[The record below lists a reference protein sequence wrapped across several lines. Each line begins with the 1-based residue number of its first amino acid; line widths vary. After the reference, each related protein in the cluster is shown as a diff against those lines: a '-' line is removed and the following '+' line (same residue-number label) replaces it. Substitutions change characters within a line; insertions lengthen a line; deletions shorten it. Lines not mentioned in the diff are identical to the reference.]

1 MAIMFVRA
9 QVIGRGAGRSI
20 VSAAAYRHRTRMT
33 DEQVGTSFTYR
44 GGLSDLVHEEL
55 VLPNATPAW
64 LRKAIDGR
72 SVAGASEVLWNAVD
86 AFEKRADAQLAR
98 ELIIALP
105 EELTRTENIALV
117 REFVRDNLTL
127 KGMVADWV
135 YHDKDGNPHIHLL
148 TTLRP
153 LTDEGFGSKK
163 VAVTGA
169 DGEPLRVVTPDRPKG
184 RIVYRIWAGDK
195 ETMKAWKIGW
205 ADAANRHLALAGHE
219 ILLDGRSYAEQG
231 LDGIAQKHL
240 GPEKAA
246 LARKG
251 REMFFAPVEL
261 ARRQEMADRLLAD
274 PELLLKQLAD
284 ERSTFDERDIA
295 RALHRYVDDPVDF
308 ANIRARLMASND
320 LVTLKP
326 QLFDP
331 QTGKAADPAIF
342 TMRDSLR
349 IEYDMAQSARVLAE
363 RGGHAVPDRRITEA
377 IGSVEMR
384 DPQRR
389 FRLDAEQVD
398 AVRHVTGDSALA
410 AVVGFAGTGKSTL
423 LDAARVGWASEGRR
437 VIGAALAGKAAEG
450 LEDSSGIKSR
460 TLASWELAW
469 ADGRDKLGRG
479 DVLVIDE
486 AGMVSSKQMA
496 RVLKIVEEAGA
507 KVVLV
512 GDAMQLQPIQAG
524 AAFRAITE
532 RIGFAELS
540 GVRRQSEQ
548 WARDASRLFARR
560 DVEQGLDAYVER
572 GHLVEAETREEAIG
586 RIVSDWTDAR
596 RELLQKSVNEGSLG
610 RLRGDELLVL
620 THTNV
625 DVKRLNEALRTVMTA
640 EGALGDS
647 HAFQTER
654 GAREFASGDRI
665 IFLKNA
671 RFFEPRAEHPDAQY
685 VKNGMLGTVVSTT
698 DKRGRILLSVHLDN
712 GRDVIFGEDSYR
724 NVDHGY
730 AATIH
735 KSQGAT
741 VDRTFVLATGM
752 MDQHLTYVSMTRHRH
767 RADLYAAKED
777 FEAKPQWGGM
787 SRVDHAAGITG
798 ELIGVGGAQF
808 REGKDVDPSP
818 YADIKTDDGVTHR
831 LWGVSLPKALR
842 ESGVDVGD
850 TVTLRK
856 DGVEKVKVQVPIID
870 EETGRKRFEV
880 REVDRNVWTAR
891 QVEAAVA
898 RWKRIEQESHRP
910 ALFNQLVERLSRS
923 GAKTT
928 TLDFEDEA
936 GYQAFASDFARRR
949 GISHLAEMAAGIED
963 YVARQLAR
971 LAGMR
976 KELAVL
982 WERANVALGFA
993 IERERHIAYD
1003 DRVQAP
1009 SVEQTS
1015 VEDMRYLLAPV
1026 TSFSRGV
1033 DEDARLAQ
1041 LASRGCQER
1050 EAILRA
1056 QLGKIFVESGQAL
1069 ALLNERASRADAM
1082 PHRLA
1087 DAITRAPAT
1096 LGRLRGSDRLVDG
1109 RTARDERNSANAA
1122 LAELK
1127 SLVHAH
1133 TAAFRKNS
1141 ERFAARERTRR
1152 THMSFSVPAL
1162 SMAAHARLSEIEA
1175 IRQAGGQ
1182 EAYKAAFLFAAE
1194 DRSIVQEIK
1203 AVSQALTVRF
1213 GRSAFTDKANEH
1225 VERTAMERMP
1235 EDLGQEKR
1243 EELVKLFTAVKR
1255 FAEAQHQ
1262 AERQDRSRIVA
1273 AVAFDPERQKTAAPP
1288 LLAAVTEFKAPVE
1301 EDAKATAMST
1311 PHYQQRRAALAEAAI
1326 SIWRDP
1332 AGAVT
1337 TIEALITKG
1346 IVADRIAAAVAGDPG
1361 AYGALRG
1368 SDRVIDWLLASGR
1381 ERRDALQVL
1390 PEVATRLTALA
1401 SAYSNA
1407 FDTALRTLRQER
1419 RRMGIAIPGLSR
1431 GARDDLVRLT
1441 LAVTK
1446 NPRAFAGLIRALD
1459 PKVRDEFAAVS
1470 KALDARFG
1478 TGAIGRDEKDVLN
1491 TVPPADRKAFDAMR
1505 TSLKVLQRA
1514 VRIESSQKILAE
1526 RQAHA
1531 IGRGRDLHQ

>member
-9 QVIGRGAGRSI
+9 QVISRGAGRSI

-44 GGLSDLVHEEL
+44 GGLSELVHEEL
-55 VLPNATPAW
+55 VLPDATPAW
-64 LRKAIDGR
+64 LRKVIDGR

-135 YHDKDGNPHIHLL
+135 YHDKDGNPHIHLM

-153 LTDEGFGSKK
+153 LTEEGFGPKK

-184 RIVYRIWAGDK
+184 KTVYRIWAGDK
-195 ETMKAWKIGW
+195 ETMKAWKISW

-219 ILLDGRSYAEQG
+219 IRLDGRSYAEQG

-246 LARKG
+246 LARRG
-251 REMFFAPVEL
+251 REMFFAPAEL

-274 PELLLKQLAD
+274 PELLLKQLAN

-308 ANIRARLMASND
+308 ADIRARLMASND

-331 QTGKAADPAIF
+331 QTGKAAEPAIF
-342 TMRDSLR
+342 TTRDILR

-363 RGGHAVPDRRITEA
+363 RGGHAVPDRRITAA
-377 IGSVEMR
+377 IGSVETR
-384 DPQRR
+384 DPERR

-410 AVVGFAGTGKSTL
+410 AVVGFAGAGKSTL
-423 LDAARVGWASEGRR
+423 LDAARVGWESEGRR

-450 LEDSSGIKSR
+450 LEESSGIKSR

-479 DVLVIDE
+479 DVVVIDE

-496 RVLKIVEEAGA
+496 RVLKVVEEAGA

-560 DVEQGLDAYVER
+560 DVEQALDAYVER

-596 RELLQKSVNEGSLG
+596 RELLQKSANEGSPG
-610 RLRGDELLVL
+610 RLCGDELLVL
-620 THTNV
+620 AHTNA
-625 DVKRLNEALRTVMTA
+625 DVKSLNEALRTVMTA
-640 EGALGDS
+640 EGALGDGHS
-647 HAFQTER
+647 FQTER
-654 GAREFASGDRI
+654 GSREFAIGDRI

-671 RFFEPRAEHPDAQY
+671 RFFEPRAEHLEAQY
-685 VKNGMLGTVVSTT
+685 VKNGMLGTVVSAT

-712 GRDVIFGEDSYR
+712 GRDVIFSEDGYR

-777 FEAKPQWGGM
+777 FEAKPEWGWS

-798 ELIGVGGAQF
+798 ELIGVGRAQF

-818 YADIKTDDGVTHR
+818 YADVKTDDGVTHR

-842 ESGVDVGD
+842 EGGVDVGD

-856 DGVEKVKVQVPIID
+856 DGVEKVKIQVPVID
-870 EETGRKRFEV
+870 AETGQKRFEE
-880 REVDRNVWTAR
+880 REVNRNVWAAR
-891 QVEAAVA
+891 QVEAAAA
-898 RWKRIEQESHRP
+898 RRKRIERESHRP
-910 ALFNQLVERLSRS
+910 ELFNQLVERLSRS

-936 GYQAFASDFARRR
+936 VYQAFASDFARRR
-949 GISHLAEMAAGIED
+949 GINHLAEIAAGMEED
-963 YVARQLAR
+963 VARQLAR
-971 LAGMR
+971 LAGKR

-1003 DRVQAP
+1003 DRVPVP

-1033 DEDARLAQ
+1033 DENVRLAQ
-1041 LASRGCQER
+1041 LISPGCQER
-1050 EAILRA
+1050 QAILRA
-1056 QLGKIFVESGQAL
+1056 QLGKIFVDPGEAL
-1069 ALLNERASRADAM
+1069 ALLNDRASHADAM
-1082 PHRLA
+1082 PRRLA
-1087 DAITRAPAT
+1087 DDITRAPAQ

-1109 RTARDERNSANAA
+1109 RAARDERNAANAA

-1127 SLVHAH
+1127 PLVRAHA
-1133 TAAFRKNS
+1133 AAFRKS
-1141 ERFAARERTRR
+1141 AERFAAREWVRR

-1175 IRQAGGQ
+1175 IRQAGGE
-1182 EAYKAAFLFAAE
+1182 EAYRTAFLIAAE
-1194 DRSIVQEIK
+1194 DRSVVQEIK
-1203 AVSQALTVRF
+1203 AVNQALTVRF

-1225 VERTAMERMP
+1225 VERNAMERMP
-1235 EDLGQEKR
+1235 EDLVPEKR
-1243 EELVKLFTAVKR
+1243 EELVKLFKAVKR
-1255 FAEAQHQ
+1255 FAEAQHE

-1273 AVAFDPERQKTAAPP
+1273 AAAFDPERQKTSAPP
-1288 LLAAVTEFKAPVE
+1288 LLAAATEFKAPVE
-1301 EDAKATAMST
+1301 EDAKATALST

-1332 AGAVT
+1332 TGAVT

-1346 IVADRIAAAVAGDPG
+1346 VVADRIAAAVAGDPE

-1368 SDRVIDWLLASGR
+1368 SDRVIDRLLASGR

-1407 FDTALRTLRQER
+1407 FDAALRALAEER
-1419 RRMGIAIPGLSR
+1419 RRMGIAIPGLSM
-1431 GARDDLVRLT
+1431 GARDDLMRLT
-1441 LAVTK
+1441 LAVAK
-1446 NPRAFAGLIRALD
+1446 NPRALTGMVSALD
-1459 PKVRDEFAAVS
+1459 PKVRDKFAAVS

-1478 TGAIGRDEKDVLN
+1478 PGAIGRDEKDALN
-1491 TVPPADRKAFDAMR
+1491 MVPAADRKAFDAMR

-1514 VRIESSQKILAE
+1514 VRIESSQKIQSE
-1526 RQAHA
+1526 RRAQA
-1531 IGRGRDLHQ
+1531 IGRGRGLDH

>member
-9 QVIGRGAGRSI
+9 QVISRGAGRSI

-33 DEQVGTSFTYR
+33 DEQVGMSFTYR
-44 GGLSDLVHEEL
+44 GGLSELAHEEL
-55 VLPNATPAW
+55 VLPDATPAW

-86 AFEKRADAQLAR
+86 AFEKRADAQLSR

-135 YHDKDGNPHIHLL
+135 YHDKDGNPHIHLM

-153 LTDEGFGSKK
+153 LTEEGFGPKK
-163 VAVTGA
+163 VAVSGA
-169 DGEPLRVVTPDRPKG
+169 DGEPLRVVTPHRPKG

-219 ILLDGRSYAEQG
+219 IRLDGRSYAEQG

-246 LARKG
+246 LARRG
-251 REMFFAPVEL
+251 RKMFFAPAEL

-274 PELLLKQLAD
+274 PELLLKQLAN

-295 RALHRYVDDPVDF
+295 RALHRYVDEPVDF

-331 QTGKAADPAIF
+331 QTGKAAESAIF
-342 TMRDSLR
+342 TTRDILR

-363 RGGHAVPDRRITEA
+363 RGGHAVPDRRITAA
-377 IGSVEMR
+377 IGSVETR
-384 DPQRR
+384 DPEWG

-398 AVRHVTGDSALA
+398 AVRHVAGDSALA
-410 AVVGFAGTGKSTL
+410 AVVGLAGAGKSTL
-423 LDAARVGWASEGRR
+423 LDAARVGWESEGRR

-450 LEDSSGIKSR
+450 LESSSGIKSR

-469 ADGRDKLGRG
+469 ADGGDKLGRG
-479 DVLVIDE
+479 DVVVIDE

-496 RVLKIVEEAGA
+496 RVLKVVEEAGA

-512 GDAMQLQPIQAG
+512 GDAMQIQPIQAG

-560 DVEQGLDAYVER
+560 DVEQGLDAYLER
-572 GHLVEAETREEAIG
+572 GHLVGLETREEVIG

-596 RELLQKSVNEGSLG
+596 RELLQKSADEGSPG

-620 THTNV
+620 AHTNM

-640 EGALGDS
+640 EGALRDS
-647 HAFQTER
+647 RAFQTER
-654 GAREFASGDRI
+654 GAREFAIGDRI

-671 RFFEPRAEHPDAQY
+671 RFFEPRSEHLKAQY
-685 VKNGMLGTVVSTT
+685 VKNGTLGTVVSTT
-698 DKRGRILLSVHLDN
+698 DKCDRTLLSVRLDN
-712 GRDVIFGEDSYR
+712 GHDVIFSGDSYR
-724 NVDHGY
+724 NIDHGY

-752 MDQHLTYVSMTRHRH
+752 MDQHLTYVAMTRHRH

-777 FEAKPQWGGM
+777 FEAIPEWGRK
-787 SRVDHAAGITG
+787 SRVDHAAGVTG
-798 ELIGVGGAQF
+798 ELVDIGEAQF
-808 REGKDVDPSP
+808 REGEDVDPSP
-818 YADIKTDDGVTHR
+818 YADVKTDDGVTHR

-842 ESGVDVGD
+842 EGGADVGD

-856 DGVEKVKVQVPIID
+856 DGVEKVKIQVPVID
-870 EETGRKRFEV
+870 AETGQKRFEE

-891 QVEAAVA
+891 QVEAAAA
-898 RWKRIEQESHRP
+898 RRKRIERESHRP
-910 ALFNQLVERLSRS
+910 ELFNQLVERLSRS

-928 TLDFEDEA
+928 TLDFENEA
-936 GYQAFASDFARRR
+936 VYQAYAGDFARRR
-949 GISHLAEMAAGIED
+949 GISHLAEIAAGIEED
-963 YVARQLAR
+963 VARQLAR
-971 LAGMR
+971 LAGKR

-993 IERERHIAYD
+993 IERERHIGYD
-1003 DRVQAP
+1003 DRVPVP

-1041 LASRGCQER
+1041 LASPGCQER
-1050 EAILRA
+1050 QAILRA
-1056 QLGKIFVESGQAL
+1056 QLGKIFVDPGEAL
-1069 ALLNERASRADAM
+1069 ALLNDRASHADAM
-1082 PHRLA
+1082 PRRLT
-1087 DAITRAPAT
+1087 DDITRAPAQ
-1096 LGRLRGSDRLVDG
+1096 LGRLRGSDRLIDG
-1109 RTARDERNSANAA
+1109 RAARDERNAAIAA

-1127 SLVHAH
+1127 PLVRAH
-1133 TAAFRKNS
+1133 TAAFRKS
-1141 ERFAARERTRR
+1141 AERFGARERTRR
-1152 THMSFSVPAL
+1152 TQMSFSVPAL

-1175 IRQAGGQ
+1175 IRQAGGE
-1182 EAYKAAFLFAAE
+1182 EAYKTAFLFAAE
-1194 DRSIVQEIK
+1194 DRSVVQEIK
-1203 AVSQALTVRF
+1203 ALSDALTVRF
-1213 GRSAFTDKANEH
+1213 GRSAFTDRANEH
-1225 VERTAMERMP
+1225 VERNAMERMP

-1255 FAEAQHQ
+1255 FAEAQHE

-1273 AVAFDPERQKTAAPP
+1273 AAAFDPERQKTSAPP

-1301 EDAKATAMST
+1301 EDAKASAMST
-1311 PHYQQRRAALAEAAI
+1311 PHYQQRRAALAEAALR
-1326 SIWRDP
+1326 IWRDP

-1346 IVADRIAAAVAGDPG
+1346 VVADRIAAAVAGDPG

-1368 SDRVIDWLLASGR
+1368 SDRLIDRLLASGR
-1381 ERRDALQVL
+1381 ERRDALQAL
-1390 PEVATRLTALA
+1390 PEVANRLIALA
-1401 SAYSNA
+1401 SVYSNA
-1407 FDTALRTLRQER
+1407 FDAALRTLGEER
-1419 RRMGIAIPGLSR
+1419 RRMAIAIPGLSG

-1441 LAVTK
+1441 LAVAK
-1446 NPRAFAGLIRALD
+1446 NPRALTGMVSSLD

-1478 TGAIGRDEKDVLN
+1478 PDAIGRDEKDALN
-1491 TVPPADRKAFDAMR
+1491 MVPPADRKAFDAMR

-1526 RQAHA
+1526 RQAQA
-1531 IGRGRDLHQ
+1531 LGRGRGFNQ

>member
-9 QVIGRGAGRSI
+9 QMISRGAGSSI
-20 VSAAAYRHRTRMT
+20 VSAAAYRHRTKMT
-33 DEQVGTSFTYR
+33 DNQLDTTFSHR
-44 GGLSDLVHEEL
+44 GSSSELVHEEL
-55 VLPNATPAW
+55 ALPDDTPAW

-72 SVAGASEVLWNAVD
+72 SVANATEVLWNTVD
-86 AFEKRADAQLAR
+86 AFEKRVDARLAR
-98 ELIIALP
+98 ELMIALP

-117 REFVRDNLTL
+117 REFVRDNLTS

-135 YHDKDGNPHIHLL
+135 YHDKEGNPHIHLMM
-148 TTLRP
+148 TLRP
-153 LTDEGFGSKK
+153 LTEEGFGPKCI
-163 VAVTGA
+163 AVTGA
-169 DGEPLRVVTPDRPKG
+169 DGEPLRLVTPDQPNGK
-184 RIVYRIWAGDK
+184 IIYRLWAGDK
-195 ETMKAWKIGW
+195 ETIKAWKLGW
-205 ADAANRHLALAGHE
+205 ADTANRHLALAGHE
-219 ILLDGRSYAEQG
+219 IWLDGRSYAEQG
-231 LDGIAQKHL
+231 LDGIAQKRL
-240 GPEKAA
+240 STAKAA
-246 LARKG
+246 LAREGKG
-251 REMFFAPVEL
+251 VFFAPAEL
-261 ARRQEMADRLLAD
+261 ARRQEIIDRLLAD
-274 PELLLKQLAD
+274 PELLLKRLAN

-295 RALHRYVDDPVDF
+295 RALNRYVDDPVDF
-308 ANIRARLMASND
+308 ANIRARLMTSND

-326 QLFDP
+326 HLFDP
-331 QTGKAADPAIF
+331 QTGKAAEPAIF
-342 TMRDSLR
+342 TTRDNLR
-349 IEYDMAQSARVLAE
+349 TEYDMAQSARILAE
-363 RGGHAVPDRRITEA
+363 REGHAVDDRRITEA

-384 DPQRR
+384 DPQRGFR
-389 FRLDAEQVD
+389 FDAEHVD
-398 AVRHVTGDSALA
+398 AVRHVTGDSAIA
-410 AVVGFAGTGKSTL
+410 AVVGLAGAGKSTL
-423 LDAARVGWASEGRR
+423 LDAARVGWESEGRR

-469 ADGRDKLGRG
+469 TDGRDRLGRG
-479 DVLVIDE
+479 DVLVVDE

-496 RVLKIVEEAGA
+496 RVLKVVEEAGA

-560 DVEQGLDAYVER
+560 EVEQGLDAYVKR

-596 RELLQKSVNEGSLG
+596 RELLQKSVNEGSRG

-620 THTNV
+620 AHTNV

-640 EGALGDS
+640 EGALGDGHS
-647 HAFQTER
+647 FQTER
-654 GAREFASGDRI
+654 GSREFASGDRI

-712 GRDVIFGEDSYR
+712 GRDVIFSEDSYR

-777 FEAKPQWGGM
+777 FEAKPEWGWK

-798 ELIGVGGAQF
+798 ELIDVGGAQF

-818 YADIKTDDGVTHR
+818 YADVKTDDGVTHR

-842 ESGVDVGD
+842 EGGVDVGD

-856 DGVEKVKVQVPIID
+856 DGVEKVKVQVPVID
-870 EETGRKRFEV
+870 EETGRKRLEE

-898 RWKRIEQESHRP
+898 RRQRIERERHRP
-910 ALFNQLVERLSRS
+910 ELFNQLVERLSRS

-928 TLDFEDEA
+928 TLDFENEA
-936 GYQAFASDFARRR
+936 GYQAFACDFARRR
-949 GISHLAEMAAGIED
+949 GISHLADIAAGIED

-971 LAGMR
+971 LAGKR
-976 KELAVL
+976 KELAAL

-1003 DRVQAP
+1003 DRVPAP

-1015 VEDMRYLLAPV
+1015 VEDVRYLLAPV
-1026 TSFSRGV
+1026 TSFSRNV

-1041 LASRGCQER
+1041 LASAGCQER
-1050 EAILRA
+1050 QAILRA
-1056 QLGKIFVESGQAL
+1056 QLGKIFVDPGQAL
-1069 ALLNERASRADAM
+1069 ALLNDLASHADAM
-1082 PHRLA
+1082 PRRLA
-1087 DAITRAPAT
+1087 DDITRAPAQ
-1096 LGRLRGSDRLVDG
+1096 LGRLRGSDRLIDG
-1109 RTARDERNSANAA
+1109 RAARDERNAANAA

-1127 SLVHAH
+1127 PLVRAHA
-1133 TAAFRKNS
+1133 AAFRKS
-1141 ERFAARERTRR
+1141 AQRFAARERVRR

-1162 SMAAHARLSEIEA
+1162 SRTAHARLSEIEA
-1175 IRQAGGQ
+1175 IRQAGGE
-1182 EAYKAAFLFAAE
+1182 EAYQTAFLFAAE
-1194 DRSIVQEIK
+1194 DRSVVQEIK

-1225 VERTAMERMP
+1225 VERNAMERMP
-1235 EDLGQEKR
+1235 EDLAPEKR

-1273 AVAFDPERQKTAAPP
+1273 AVAFDPERQKTSAPP
-1288 LLAAVTEFKAPVE
+1288 LLAAVTDFKAPVE
-1301 EDAKATAMST
+1301 EDAKASAMST

-1346 IVADRIAAAVAGDPG
+1346 IMADRIAAAVANDPG

-1368 SDRVIDWLLASGR
+1368 SDRLIDRLLASGR
-1381 ERRDALQVL
+1381 ERRDALQAL
-1390 PEVATRLTALA
+1390 PEVANRLTALA

-1407 FDTALRTLRQER
+1407 FDAALRALGEER
-1419 RRMGIAIPGLSR
+1419 RRMGIAIPGLSK
-1431 GARDDLVRLT
+1431 GARDDLMRLT
-1441 LAVTK
+1441 LAVAK
-1446 NPRAFAGLIRALD
+1446 NPRALTGTVRALD
-1459 PKVRDEFAAVS
+1459 PKVRAEFAAVS

-1478 TGAIGRDEKDVLN
+1478 PGAIGRDEKDALN
-1491 TVPPADRKAFDAMR
+1491 VVPSADRKAFDAMR

-1526 RQAHA
+1526 RQVQAL
-1531 IGRGRDLHQ
+1531 GRGRGFNQ